1 MAPEPIDL
9 HHLGRERVIASYLL
23 DTDDGPSLFDCGPA
37 TTVDALKAGLAV
49 RGLAPTRRRH
59 VRFALGRAR
68 ATAAGERPR
77 GRRPRARA
85 RVVPHARTRLAPRL
99 LPRPRRDAVGRRR
112 VRRARAPRPFRPAAH
127 AAARGG
133 RRGVAADARRDR
145 APRSAAAGAD
155 PLRRGRGRRAA
166 RHRAGADARR
176 LGRVGRGRGDGG
188 GVRRVRARRARR
200 LGRGRRLVR
209 AGDAVLA
216 VLPRARA
223 LGQEARALAYRLVAR
238 HDPGVQGPLRLPA
251 FRLLFAARAI
261 SYVGTYLAPIAVA
274 FAVLDLG
281 GGATAVGLSFAAWTL
296 AQVAMLAFGGV
307 VGDRVP
313 RRVVMVGSDVA
324 SAFVRT
330 AMGALLISG
339 HAEVWHLIALQA
351 CGGAAVAFYSPA
363 SYGLTREVV
372 PEDELQQA
380 NGLLAIAR
388 YAAFPLGGAIGGSIV
403 VLVGTGAALLVD
415 AGTYATSALLLSR
428 IDVVSIAKAGA
439 GFLRELREGWSAFV
453 EQTWVWV
460 LVLWFSFYF
469 LITYASFFVLGPYVA
484 KHSMDGRALVDF

>member
-1 MAPEPIDL
+1 MT
-9 HHLGRERVIASYLL
+9 G
-23 DTDDGPSLFDCGPA
+23 
-37 TTVDALKAGLAV
+37 
-49 RGLAPTRRRH
+49 
-59 VRFALGRAR
+59 
-68 ATAAGERPR
+68 
-77 GRRPRARA
+77 
-85 RVVPHARTRLAPRL
+85 
-99 LPRPRRDAVGRRR
+99 
-112 VRRARAPRPFRPAAH
+112 PFR
-127 AAARGG
+127 
-133 RRGVAADARRDR
+133 
-145 APRSAAAGAD
+145 
-155 PLRRGRGRRAA
+155 
-166 RHRAGADARR
+166 
-176 LGRVGRGRGDGG
+176 
-188 GVRRVRARRARR
+188 
-200 LGRGRRLVR
+200 
-209 AGDAVLA
+209 
-216 VLPRARA
+216 LPS
-223 LGQEARALAYRLVAR
+223 
-238 HDPGVQGPLRLPA
+238 

-274 FAVLDLG
+274 FAVLDNG

-324 SAFVRT
+324 SAVVRT

-372 PEDELQQA
+372 PENELQQA

-415 AGTYATSALLLSR
+415 AGTYGTSALLLSR
-428 IDVVSIAKAGA
+428 IDVVSIARAGV

-460 LVLWFSFYF
+460 LVLWISFYF
-469 LITYASFFVLGPYVA
+469 LITYAPFFVLGPYIA
-484 KHSMDGRALVDF
+484 QHSMNGARSWTPVIVGEGVGALCGGLAGLRWRPRRPMVTAGFLLMVTAVQNLILAFHPETFLLTIAAAGSGFAFALGSVIWDTTLQRSIPPEKLARVASYGWMGAMVFLPAGYALAGPVSMVIGIKTTLVLAACWVVVSTLFVVRLRAVREVGLDVETDAVPVAAQ